1 MSYRH
6 SWSLVDDLNKC
17 FSRPVVIAKK
27 GGSDGGGAGLTPLG
41 HKLIKR
47 YRAIEARAL
56 AATGPH
62 LHEIE
67 SSLKDTKSLR
77 PMTSISLPM
86 RSRR

>member
-1 MSYRH
+1 M
-6 SWSLVDDLNKC
+6 
-17 FSRPVVIAKK
+17 RPIKK
-27 GGSDGGGAGLTPLG
+27 ATPVSAVRWGGAGLTPLG
-41 HKLIKR
+41 HKLIKQ

-67 SSLKDTKSLR
+67 SSLKDSKALR

-86 RSRR
+86 RSRG